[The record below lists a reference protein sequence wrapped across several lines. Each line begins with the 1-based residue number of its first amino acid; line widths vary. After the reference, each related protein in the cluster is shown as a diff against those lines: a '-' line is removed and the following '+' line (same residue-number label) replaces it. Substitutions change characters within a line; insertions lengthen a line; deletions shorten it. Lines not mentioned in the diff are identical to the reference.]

1 VVDKLMALVTS
12 QGGLNKAK
20 VNEQRGQIIAG
31 LQKAGLRKA
40 INLGDIDFGS
50 MAEKLCC
57 LKRGGGRG
65 MAYFEQLHAI
75 IQNIY
80 INKIVYLIFSFML
93 VACNSDNFI

>member
-1 VVDKLMALVTS
+1 MR
-12 QGGLNKAK
+12 
-20 VNEQRGQIIAG
+20 QRGQIIAG

>member
-1 VVDKLMALVTS
+1 MALVTS

-50 MAEKLCC
+50 MAEKNVLSQ
-57 LKRGGGRG
+57 KGWWSWYGK
-65 MAYFEQLHAI
+65 F
-75 IQNIY
+75 
-80 INKIVYLIFSFML
+80 
-93 VACNSDNFI
+93 